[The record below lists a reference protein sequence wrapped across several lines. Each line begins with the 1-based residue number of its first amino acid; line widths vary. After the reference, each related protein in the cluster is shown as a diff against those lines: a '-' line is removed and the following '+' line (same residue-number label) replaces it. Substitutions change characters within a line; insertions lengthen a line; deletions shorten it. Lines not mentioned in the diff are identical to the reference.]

1 MNRAPELS
9 CYYKDE
15 RVIDS
20 SKADVWSLGV
30 LAYAVSEIEENISHS
45 LLEKKQIQMN

>member
-9 CYYKDE
+9 RNYKDE

-20 SKADVWSLGV
+20 SKADVWSLGM
-30 LAYAVSEIEENISHS
+30 LAYAVSEIKEDLNCS